1 VEKIMRGIFP
11 VLQTPVHEDG
21 EIDQDSLKKEVHFCI
36 EAGAHGLVFPVLG
49 SEFQYLNE
57 SERGSMVDLV
67 VGETGGQ
74 IPVIAGVAGTSRQAA
89 EVCARQAVSSGADAV
104 IALPPYIAG
113 PTPEQVRD
121 YYIAIARIVER
132 PVFIQHTAGG
142 LTASLMAELF
152 AQEEHILY
160 LKEEAPP
167 SAHQI
172 SSVVKE
178 VTTGC
183 LGVFAG
189 GHSRWMMS
197 ELHRGATGFMPAVE
211 GIDIHVQIWDAYQAG
226 DEAKARALFN
236 QLLPQINLVMLLG
249 LKVCKEIL
257 VRRGVFKSS
266 AMRMPGA
273 HPFDAD
279 DARELD
285 AILED
290 LRPLHR
296 V

>member
-1 VEKIMRGIFP
+1 MEKMSGIFP
-11 VLQTPVHEDG
+11 VLQTPIDAAG
-21 EIDQDSLKKEVHFCI
+21 EIDVDDLKKEVAFCI

-49 SEFQYLNE
+49 SEFQYLTE
-57 SERGSMVDLV
+57 EERGRSVDLV
-67 VGETGGQ
+67 VGEAGGQ
-74 IPVIAGVAGTSRQAA
+74 VPVVAGVAGTSQQAA
-89 EVCARQAVSSGADAV
+89 EVCARQAAAAGADAV

-142 LTASLMAELF
+142 LTPKLMAEMF
-152 AQEEHILY
+152 ASEEHILY

-172 SSVVKE
+172 SAVQGQITE
-178 VTTGC
+178 GC
-183 LGVFAG
+183 LGIFAG
-189 GHSRWMMS
+189 AHSRWMMS
-197 ELHRGATGFMPAVE
+197 ELHRGATGFIPAVE
-211 GIDIHVQIWDAYQAG
+211 GIDVHVQIWDAYQAG
-226 DEAKARALFN
+226 DEAGARALFN
-236 QLLPQINLVMLLG
+236 RLLPQINLILLLG
-249 LKVCKEIL
+249 LKVCKEVL
-257 VRRGVFKSS
+257 MRRGVFKSS
-266 AMRMPGA
+266 AMRMPGD